1 MNTTH
6 ISVSFKFD
14 DESLNWLSKNLAT
27 IASDFDRNYTELGG
41 PIFNSPLEPST
52 IEFQKSPVAIQVK
65 KFLISMG
72 LHNSYIQ
79 MFGYKI
85 FSKPLAI
92 ENVHIDAPGNPP
104 TPLPGRFNILVQGD
118 NNCRMHWWNI
128 GIDHPKVV
136 CTDVPGHGPRWEIL
150 GKNKQEKLDLI
161 GAPDYTSG
169 PLSIIQET
177 GDFVRTDI
185 AHSLSRD
192 GQRRMIVS
200 ARIYHPWEEI
210 VEKVEKWKNQ

>member
-1 MNTTH
+1 MNTPH
-6 ISVSFKFD
+6 ISVNFKFN
-14 DESLNWLSKNLAT
+14 DESLNWLSSNLAK
-27 IASDFDRNYTELGG
+27 IASDFDRDFPELGG

-52 IEFQKSPVAIQVK
+52 MEFQKSPVAIQVK

-85 FSKPLAI
+85 FNKPLAI

-118 NNCRMHWWNI
+118 NNCRMHWWNM
-128 GIDHPKVV
+128 DVNHPKVSR
-136 CTDVPGHGPRWEIL
+136 TEIPGIGPRWQIP
-150 GKNKQEKLDLI
+150 GKTRKEQLDLI
-161 GAPDYTSG
+161 GPPDCSSG
-169 PLSIIQET
+169 PLSIINET
-177 GDFVRTDI
+177 GDFVRTDL